1 MKKLLLIFIL
11 LFSSPSYAK
20 WTKITA
26 TEDPDRT
33 YYIDVGKVKK
43 KDGYVYYWELSDY
56 LKPNEW
62 KHMSSKTLMEGDCNI
77 PRKAR
82 QIYANYH
89 SQPMGNG
96 SASMSSSEKLDW
108 QYSVPNSVLERMLNF
123 ACIM

>member
-20 WTKITA
+20 WTKIGA
-26 TEDPDRT
+26 SDSNR

-56 LKPNEW
+56 LKPDKW
-62 KHMSSKTLMEGDCNI
+62 KHMSSITLMEGDCNI

-96 SASMSSSEKLDW
+96 TASMSSSEKQDW
-108 QYSVPNSVLERMLNF
+108 HHSVPNSALERMLNF